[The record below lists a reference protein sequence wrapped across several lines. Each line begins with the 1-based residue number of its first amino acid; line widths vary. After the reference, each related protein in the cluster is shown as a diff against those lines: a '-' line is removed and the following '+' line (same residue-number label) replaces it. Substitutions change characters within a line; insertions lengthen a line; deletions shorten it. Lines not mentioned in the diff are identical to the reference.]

1 MSTKVSKEA
10 LKKCRNCNNSLPEEA
25 AFCPAC
31 GQATHG
37 EEDMLSFF
45 KHFLNDYFTFDS
57 KIFRSIRPLFAK
69 PGFLTL
75 EYLAGRRVSY
85 IPPLRLFIFSSIIFF
100 LLLSVLDQGEGVQ
113 LAGDEAY
120 WDNFFESW
128 LPKLFFLLSPL
139 FALLLAIFFK
149 KKKGSMLVHFLFS
162 LHFHSTLFSA
172 GLFYVLLSWIFAQF
186 DLILFNQILIGI
198 LASFLIYYLIKGLLN
213 VYQESMIGTIWR
225 FILLN
230 ILYLFLMAGSVL
242 LLALLSS

>member
-1 MSTKVSKEA
+1 LSTKVSKAA

-113 LAGDEAY
+113 VAGDEAY

-139 FALLLAIFFK
+139 FALLLAFLFK
-149 KKKGSMLVHFLFS
+149 KRHGSMLVHFLFS
-162 LHFHSTLFSA
+162 LHFHATLFSA
-172 GLFYVLLSWIFAQF
+172 GLLYLILSWLFAQF
-186 DLILFNQILIGI
+186 DLLFLNQIL
-198 LASFLIYYLIKGLLN
+198 LASFGI
-213 VYQESMIGTIWR
+213 
-225 FILLN
+225 FILT
-230 ILYLFLMAGSVL
+230 YLFRALSKVYALKFFPNFWRYL
-242 LLALLSS
+242 LLIVGYSLLIVVSALALLLLIQ